1 MKKIL
6 LDLIYECILRD
17 YAEEVEEKDECDDG
31 KRLRKAEE
39 ELFAELNE
47 EQIEKVKYLELVV
60 RSQIE
65 YVHFETQKYLLN
77 YAFRL
82 GMEMQKAFDKDD
94 YE

>member
-6 LDLIYECILRD
+6 LDLIDEGLLRD
-17 YAEEVEEKDECDDG
+17 FEEKIEEKDECKEG
-31 KRLRKAEE
+31 KRLREAEE

-47 EQIEKVKYLELVV
+47 EQIKKVKHIELTV
-60 RSQIE
+60 RSQME
-65 YVHFETQKYLLN
+65 YIHFESQKYLLN

>member
-1 MKKIL
+1 MNMIL
-6 LDLIYECILRD
+6 LDLIDKCLLFD
-17 YAEEVEEKDECDDG
+17 LAKKLEEKDECG
-31 KRLRKAEE
+31 FNKKLREAEE

-47 EQIEKVKYLELVV
+47 EQIKKVKRLKSTV
-60 RSQIE
+60 RSQMDYI
-65 YVHFETQKYLLN
+65 HFESQKYLLN

>member
-1 MKKIL
+1 MTELI
-6 LDLIYECILRD
+6 DLIYQSLLFDLKDKI
-17 YAEEVEEKDECDDG
+17 EEKDECRDG
-31 KRLRKAEE
+31 EKLRKAEE
-39 ELFAELNE
+39 ELFAELNDK
-47 EQIEKVKYLELVV
+47 QIEKVKHLELCV

-65 YVHFETQKYLLN
+65 YIHFESQKYLLN